1 VKVIVPLAGKGTRLL
16 PLTKRVPKPLVR
28 VAGRPVMDYVMDAVK
43 LLDVDEIIVITGHLK
58 DVVEQYIVTHYGV
71 PAKFV
76 EQKTL
81 DGTAGAINL
90 ARPYVNGPVLI
101 IFVDTLFEA
110 DLSLINRVDADGIIW
125 AKEVEDYQR
134 FGVIVTDA
142 RGYMTRI
149 VEKPSTPVSRLANIG
164 LQYIRDWKTL
174 FEGIAHVL
182 QQPPGKGGEFYLT
195 DAFQY
200 MVDRGR
206 RLLTAPVRG
215 WYDCGKVDTLLETN
229 RHLLEG
235 GGGGRGGGRARIPS
249 GPCPRCTI
257 VPPVYI
263 EDGVTI
269 HDATVGPNVS
279 IEAGSYVTE
288 STITNSI
295 LGRNVRV
302 VRGTVR
308 DSLVGDDQVIE
319 GRTVQGSVLDS
330 GESAP
335 AR

>member
-1 VKVIVPLAGKGTRLL
+1 MKVIVPLAGKGTRLL

-43 LLDVDEIIVITGHLK
+43 GLDVDELIVITGHLK
-58 DVVEQYIVTHYGV
+58 DVVERYIVERYDVKAT
-71 PAKFV
+71 FV

-90 ARPYVNGPVLI
+90 ARPYVDSPVLI
-101 IFVDTLFEA
+101 IFVDTVFEA

-125 AKEVEDYQR
+125 VKEVEDYQR

-142 RGYMTRI
+142 EGYMTRI
-149 VEKPSTPVSRLANIG
+149 VEKPTTPISRLANIG
-164 LQYIRDWKTL
+164 LQYVRDWKAL
-174 FEGIAHVL
+174 FDGIAHVL
-182 QQPPGKGGEFYLT
+182 QQPPGKGGEYYLT

-206 RLLTAPVRG
+206 RLLAAPVAG

-229 RHLLEG
+229 RHLLEH
-235 GGGGRGGGRARIPS
+235 GRARMPS
-249 GPCPRCTI
+249 GPRPGCTI

-263 EDGVTI
+263 EDGVSI
-269 HDATVGPNVS
+269 NDATIGPNVS
-279 IEAGSYVTE
+279 IEAGSVVAE
-288 STITNSI
+288 STIANSI

-302 VRGTVR
+302 VRGIVK
-308 DSLVGDDQVIE
+308 DSLVGDDQKIE
-319 GRTVQGSVLDS
+319 GKTVQQSVMDA
-330 GESAP
+330 GELAP

>member
-28 VAGRPVMDYVMDAVK
+28 VAGRPVMDYVMDAVRGAG
-43 LLDVDEIIVITGHLK
+43 LDVEEIIVITGHLK
-58 DVVEQYIVTHYGV
+58 DVVEKYIVTHYDI
-71 PAKFV
+71 PARFV
-76 EQKTL
+76 EQQKL

-90 ARPYVNGPVLI
+90 ARPYVDGPVLI

-110 DLSLINRVDADGIIW
+110 DLSICKTVDADGIIW

-142 RGYMTRI
+142 KSYMTRI

-164 LQYIRDWKTL
+164 LQYVKDWQML

-182 QQPPGKGGEFYLT
+182 KQPPGKGGEFYLT

-206 RLLTAPVRG
+206 RLFTAAVRG

-229 RHLLEG
+229 RYLLES
-235 GGGGRGGGRARIPS
+235 GGRARVPAKL
-249 GPCPRCTI
+249 GPRCKI

-263 EDGVTI
+263 EDGVTMS
-269 HDATVGPNVS
+269 DATVGPNVS
-279 IEAGSYVTE
+279 IEAGSVVAE
-288 STITNSI
+288 GTIANSI

-308 DSLVGDDQVIE
+308 DSLVGDDQTVE
-319 GRTVQGSVLDS
+319 GKAVQGSVLDA
-330 GESAP
+330 GELA
-335 AR
+335 AAT